1 MGVSVIY
8 SADALLRKN
17 KDEVGRQSE
26 PIPFASV
33 EAAKAAPVPEGYAFA
48 VIRDETGAVCD
59 VYSKRL
65 GWRPCNEQ

>member
-8 SADALLRKN
+8 STDALLHKN
-17 KDEVGRQSE
+17 KGEVGKHSE

-33 EAAKAAPVPEGYAFA
+33 KAAKAAPVPEAYAFA
-48 VIRDETGAVCD
+48 VIRDETGTACD